1 MESWSSI
8 QHQTIISINME
19 LLGTWIH
26 EVHQTMEDM
35 LIIIDLQIILPISIF
50 TNNKLLNKQDHVT
63 VMHLMDQKENFVQK
77 LGNNQA
83 RKIDLVSWQ
92 MYYQGRTH
100 KHSATT
106 TINMWLLTT
115 RQLYRNN
122 FQWLIISCK
131 VATRNRNLLN

>member
-1 MESWSSI
+1 MEFWSST

-19 LLGTWIH
+19 HLGTWIH
-26 EVHQTMEDM
+26 EAHQAMQDI

-50 TNNKLLNKQDHVT
+50 INNKILNKQDLVT
-63 VMHLMDQKENFVQK
+63 VMHQMDQKENSVEK

-83 RKIDLVSWQ
+83 RKIDLLSWQ
-92 MYYQGRTH
+92 MCYQGRTH

-106 TINMWLLTT
+106 IINLWLLTT
-115 RQLYRNN
+115 RQLCRNN

-131 VATRNRNLLN
+131 EATRNRNLLN